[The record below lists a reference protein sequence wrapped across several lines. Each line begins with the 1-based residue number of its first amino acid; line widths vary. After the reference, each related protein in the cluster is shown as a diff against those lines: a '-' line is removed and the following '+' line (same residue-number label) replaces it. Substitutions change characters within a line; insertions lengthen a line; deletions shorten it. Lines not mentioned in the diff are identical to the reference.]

1 MKIDNFLL
9 IFLILG
15 LIACTD
21 KRAEAQG
28 KLMEKD
34 SLSNRISLKSVKDT
48 LVKTFSVPEICFTP
62 PVITDCVD
70 EVVNVLTCSYPI
82 CREPVPDSIP
92 EKPDGF
98 ICCISEE
105 MPSFPGGEEALR
117 QFIAEN
123 LQYTNSESC
132 IQGRVVLRFVVDKQ
146 GYIKNVE
153 VMRSLDPEFDK
164 EAVRV
169 VESMPRWNTGKSNGF
184 AVDTYYTLPIS
195 FKISQ

>member
-1 MKIDNFLL
+1 MKTDNYLL

-28 KLMEKD
+28 KLIEKD

-92 EKPDGF
+92 EKAEKPLLILDG
-98 ICCISEE
+98 I
-105 MPSFPGGEEALR
+105 PSFPSGDSALFK
-117 QFIAEN
+117 FIAEN
-123 LQYTNSESC
+123 LRYPNPESC

-153 VMRSLDPEFDK
+153 VMRSLDPQLDK

-169 VESMPRWNTGKSNGF
+169 VESMPCWNVRKSNGF

-195 FKISQ
+195 FKVSE

>member
-1 MKIDNFLL
+1 MKTDNFLL
-9 IFLILG
+9 ILLIFG

-34 SLSNRISLKSVKDT
+34 SLFNRISLKSIKDT
-48 LVKTFSVPEICFTP
+48 LVKTSSVPVTCFTP
-62 PVITDCVD
+62 PPIVSCED
-70 EVVNVLTCSYPI
+70 EIVNVLTCSYPI
-82 CREPVPDSIP
+82 CREPIPDSIP
-92 EKPDGF
+92 EKAEKPLLILDG
-98 ICCISEE
+98 
-105 MPSFPGGEEALR
+105 MPSFPGGNSALFK
-117 QFIAEN
+117 FIAEN
-123 LQYTNSESC
+123 LRYPNPESC

-164 EAVRV
+164 EAVHV
-169 VESMPRWNTGKSNGF
+169 VESMPCWNVGKSNGF

-195 FKISQ
+195 FKVSE